1 MEEVI
6 EDKILQ
12 KIGNNIKTARQLKSF
27 TQERLAEQLNKSV
40 NFVSL
45 VERGKSGIGIKTIID
60 ICNILDIEPN
70 SLFSGIVN
78 YSNKKDKVIVDSI
91 SSLASDDKDIVINL
105 IEYIMNKGSK

>member
-1 MEEVI
+1 MEEII

-12 KIGNNIKTARQLKSF
+12 KIGNNIKTARQLKGF
-27 TQERLAEQLNKSV
+27 TQEKLAERLSKSV

-70 SLFSGIVN
+70 SLFNGIVN